1 MMQTLAHV
9 LSQPGARLAVIA
21 ILALVASIVLFRG
34 VRYTARRLLSSNDVL
49 AIVLARCEQPFE
61 VVLPLLA
68 LQFALATASASTKH
82 GVWLNALHHGV
93 TIALICAL
101 TWLGLR
107 AISGIERAVALRHPS
122 DVEDNLRA
130 RSVQTQARVLSRTAM
145 FLVGLLGV
153 ATVLMTFPSVR
164 QFGASLLASAGV
176 AGIVIG
182 FAARPVLTNLLAGLQ
197 IALAQPLRLDDVL
210 IVENEWGRVEEI
222 TGTYVVLRIWDE
234 RRLVIPLQWFVEN
247 PFQNWTRRS
256 AQLIG
261 TVFLWVDYAMPL
273 VPLRQE
279 LERIVHAAPEWDGR
293 TCVLQV
299 TDADSHAMQV
309 RVLVSSKDSGRSW
322 DLRCKVREGLIDFL
336 QRDYPQY
343 LPKLRIDPEPDDKR
357 DRIAPP

>member
-1 MMQTLAHV
+1 MRTLAQV
-9 LSQPGARLAVIA
+9 FAQPWSRLAVIA
-21 ILALVASIVLFRG
+21 ILALIAAVIVFR
-34 VRYTARRLLSSNDVL
+34 VLRFTARRLLTKDDLLAVVL
-49 AIVLARCEQPFE
+49 LRCEQPFE
-61 VVLPLLA
+61 LVLPLLA
-68 LQFALATASASTKH
+68 LQFALQDASTSMPH
-82 GVWLNALHHGV
+82 GAWLNALRHAV

-101 TWLGLR
+101 TWLGVR

-122 DVEDNLRA
+122 DIEDNLRA

-145 FLVGLLGV
+145 FLLGLLGL

-197 IALAQPLRLDDVL
+197 IALAQPIRLDDVL
-210 IVENEWGRVEEI
+210 IIENEWGRVEEI

-247 PFQNWTRRS
+247 PFQNWTRKS
-256 AQLIG
+256 SQIIG
-261 TVFLWVDYAMPL
+261 TVFLWVDYALPL
-273 VPLRQE
+273 PPLREE

-309 RVLVSSKDSGRSW
+309 RILVSTRDSGRGW

-336 QRDYPQY
+336 QREYPQY
-343 LPKLRIDPEPDDKR
+343 LPKLRIDPAPGDTQN
-357 DRIAPP
+357 RIAPS

>member
-1 MMQTLAHV
+1 MHTLAKV
-9 LSQPGARLAVIA
+9 FSQPWSRLAVIA
-21 ILALVASIVLFRG
+21 ILALIAAMIVFR
-34 VRYTARRLLSSNDVL
+34 VLRFMARRLLRSDDVL
-49 AIVLARCEQPFE
+49 AVVLARCEQPFE
-61 VVLPLLA
+61 LALPLLA
-68 LQFALATASASTKH
+68 LQFALATAWASTKK
-82 GVWLNALHHGV
+82 GVWVTALHHAV

-101 TWLGLR
+101 TWLGVR

-122 DVEDNLRA
+122 NIEDNLRA

-197 IALAQPLRLDDVL
+197 IALAQPIRLDDVL

-247 PFQNWTRRS
+247 PFQNWTRKS
-256 AQLIG
+256 SQIIG
-261 TVFLWVDYAMPL
+261 TVFLWVDYALPL
-273 VPLRQE
+273 PPLREE

-299 TDADSHAMQV
+299 TDADPHAMQV

-343 LPKLRIDPEPDDKR
+343 LPKLRVDPAPDDTQG
-357 DRIAPP
+357 RIAPP

>member
-1 MMQTLAHV
+1 MHALEQV
-9 LSQPGARLAVIA
+9 FSQPWPRLAVVA
-21 ILALVASIVLFRG
+21 IVALVAAIIVFRTL
-34 VRYTARRLLSSNDVL
+34 RFTARRLLKSGDVL
-49 AIVLARCEQPFE
+49 AVVLVRCERPFE
-61 VVLPLLA
+61 LVLPLLA
-68 LQFALATASASTKH
+68 LQFALGTAMASAAG
-82 GVWLNALHHGV
+82 GVWLDALHHAV
-93 TIALICAL
+93 TIALICAI
-101 TWLGLR
+101 TWLGVR

-122 DVEDNLRA
+122 DIEDNLRA

-145 FLVGLLGV
+145 FLLGLLGL

-164 QFGASLLASAGV
+164 QLGASLLASAGV

-197 IALAQPLRLDDVL
+197 IALAQPIRLDDVL
-210 IVENEWGRVEEI
+210 IIENEWGRVEEI

-247 PFQNWTRRS
+247 PFQNWTRKS
-256 AQLIG
+256 SQLIG
-261 TVFLWVDYAMPL
+261 TVYLWVDYALPL
-273 VPLRQE
+273 PPLREE
-279 LERIVHAAPEWDGR
+279 LEKIVHAAPEWDGR

-309 RVLVSSKDSGRSW
+309 RILVSSKDSGCSW

-343 LPKLRIDPEPDDKR
+343 LPKLRIDPKPDDR
-357 DRIAPP
+357 QGRIASP

>member
-1 MMQTLAHV
+1 MHALAQV
-9 LSQPGARLAVIA
+9 FSQPWARLAVIA
-21 ILALVASIVLFRG
+21 ILALIAAMVVFRVLRFA
-34 VRYTARRLLSSNDVL
+34 ARRLLTSDDVL
-49 AIVLARCEQPFE
+49 AIVLLRCERPFE
-61 VVLPLLA
+61 LVLPLLA
-68 LQFALATASASTKH
+68 LQFALLDAASTLPH
-82 GVWLNALHHGV
+82 GAWLNALRHAV

-101 TWLGLR
+101 TWLGVR
-107 AISGIERAVALRHPS
+107 AISGIERAVAMRHPS
-122 DVEDNLRA
+122 DIEDNLRA

-145 FLVGLLGV
+145 FLMGLLGV

-164 QFGASLLASAGV
+164 QLGASLLASAGV

-182 FAARPVLTNLLAGLQ
+182 FAARPVLSNLLAGLQ
-197 IALAQPLRLDDVL
+197 IALAQPIRLDDVV
-210 IVENEWGRVEEI
+210 IVDNEWGRIEEI
-222 TGTYVVLRIWDE
+222 TGSYVVVRIWDE
-234 RRLVIPLQWFVEN
+234 RRLVVPLQWFIEN

-256 AQLIG
+256 SHIIG
-261 TVFLWVDYAMPL
+261 TVFLWVDYALPL

-279 LERIVHAAPEWDGR
+279 LERIVHGAPEWDGR

-343 LPKLRIDPEPDDKR
+343 LPKLRIDPEPDDR
-357 DRIAPP
+357 QDRIAPP

>member
-1 MMQTLAHV
+1 MHTLARV
-9 LSQPGARLAVIA
+9 FSQPWSRLAVIA
-21 ILALVASIVLFRG
+21 VLALIAAMIVFR
-34 VRYTARRLLSSNDVL
+34 VLRFMARRLLRADDVL

-61 VVLPLLA
+61 LALPLLA
-68 LQFALATASASTKH
+68 LQFALATAKASTKN
-82 GVWLNALHHGV
+82 GVWLNALHHAV

-101 TWLGLR
+101 TWLGVR

-122 DVEDNLRA
+122 DIEDNLRA

-145 FLVGLLGV
+145 FLIGLLGI

-197 IALAQPLRLDDVL
+197 IALAQPIRLDDVL

-256 AQLIG
+256 AQIIG
-261 TVFLWVDYAMPL
+261 TVLLWVDYAMPL
-273 VPLRQE
+273 PPLREE

-299 TDADSHAMQV
+299 TDADPHAMQV
-309 RVLVSSKDSGRSW
+309 RILVSSKDSGRSW

-343 LPKLRIDPEPDDKR
+343 LPKLRIDPEPGDRKG
-357 DRIAPP
+357 RIAPP